1 MQDPS
6 AAGGRGSVPDYDPW
20 ETEKQSAGLE
30 RGSRDTSCALA
41 QSTGHT
47 YESALADRDPWI
59 LPGPIG
65 HDDPSRSRS
74 AALASDRPPRC
85 AGPTHDE
92 PRECQD
98 ERVRGEPARAR
109 AHGSRSRDR
118 LRWWRDVALASGGCG
133 VRRRARHLPPP
144 PPPAPAPPP
153 P

>member
-6 AAGGRGSVPDYDPW
+6 AAGGRGSVPDYAPC
-20 ETEKQSAGLE
+20 ETEKQYAGLE
-30 RGSRDTSCALA
+30 RGSRDTSRALA

-47 YESALADRDPWI
+47 YDSALADLDPWI

-74 AALASDRPPRC
+74 AALASDLPPRC

-98 ERVRGEPARAR
+98 EPVLGSRAR
-109 AHGSRSRDR
+109 AGAHWS
-118 LRWWRDVALASGGCG
+118 
-133 VRRRARHLPPP
+133 
-144 PPPAPAPPP
+144 
-153 P
+153 